1 MEGRE
6 LKRPKEREMKVG
18 EEWRGE
24 RERDQ
29 RRGR

>member
-6 LKRPKEREMKVG
+6 VKRPKEREMKVG
-18 EEWRGE
+18 KKWRGE